1 MRYDNGKK
9 VLYVNILRDI
19 YECIESALLWYK
31 LYSEMLK
38 GMVFVIYPYDRCVA
52 NKMMNGKQ
60 CTIVWYLD
68 DKNWSY
74 VNPNVVTYIL
84 ELIKEHFGELFII
97 RVDEHNF

>member
-9 VLYVNILRDI
+9 ALYVNILIDI
-19 YECIESALLWYK
+19 YGCIESALLWYK

-60 CTIVWYLD
+60 CTIVWYIDEKKLPHVD
-68 DKNWSY
+68 
-74 VNPNVVTYIL
+74 PNVVTEIL
-84 ELIKEHFGELFII
+84 E
-97 RVDEHNF
+97 

>member
-19 YECIESALLWYK
+19 YGCIESALLWYK

-38 GMVFVIYPYDRCVA
+38 GMVFVINPYDRCVA

-60 CTIVWYLD
+60 CTIVWYIDEKKLSHVD
-68 DKNWSY
+68 
-74 VNPNVVTYIL
+74 PNVVIEIL
-84 ELIKEHFGELFII
+84 E
-97 RVDEHNF
+97 